1 MVMEVIMNLEL
12 LETKIYK
19 ALSHPIRLEL
29 VKKLT
34 AGEKCVCDLFDDSE
48 FTQPNISQHLKVLRN
63 AGVLARRK
71 QGTFYYYSVKQPGCV
86 ELIKIAQ
93 KMIKREIDEATAAL
107 DHK

>member
-1 MVMEVIMNLEL
+1 MNDYVKDWTSSLF
-12 LETKIYK
+12 KSI
-19 ALSHPIRLEL
+19 SHPLRLAIIMYL
-29 VKKLT
+29 
-34 AGEKCVCDLFDDSE
+34 ADGEKCVLDILKELDSE
-48 FTQPNISQHLKVLRN
+48 ASNTSQHLKVLRN

-93 KMIKREIDEATAAL
+93 KMVKREIDAIATAL